1 MNSEELR
8 HSIDEAV
15 RLIIENRDDIC
26 AEVSTE
32 KVKEVH
38 ISYDI
43 YAGEL
48 PELEINKVY
57 API

>member
-1 MNSEELR
+1 MTAEELR
-8 HSIDEAV
+8 HSMDEAV
-15 RLIIENRDDIC
+15 RLILENRDDIC
-26 AEVSTE
+26 AEVLTE

-48 PELEINKVY
+48 PELEIHKVY
-57 API
+57 AAI

>member
-1 MNSEELR
+1 MNEAQLR

-26 AEVSTE
+26 AEGSTE
-32 KVKEVH
+32 KVIEVH

-48 PELEINKVY
+48 PKLEINKVY